1 VAQLSQPSRLEGAPA
16 VGEAGE
22 PDPIRSTPEAAVS
35 EPVVGRFRPQ
45 SQDDLAPSGT
55 WQRAEANLA
64 ALELLQ
70 RLREQG
76 REATSAERGV
86 LARWGS
92 WGAVPAIFDE
102 AQVRWQPQRD
112 RLRALLSEEEFAAA
126 RRTVLN
132 AHYTDPA
139 YVDAMWQALERLG
152 FQGGRV
158 LEPGCGAGTFIGMA
172 PAAAQMVGVELDP
185 TSAGIAA
192 ALYPHAQVRAE
203 SFAQTKIPR
212 GYFDAAIGNVP
223 FAKLV
228 LHDPAFNA
236 GNHSIH
242 NHFILKS
249 LALVR
254 PGGVAAFLTSR
265 FTMDATNP
273 AARREMHQLADLLG
287 AVRLP
292 AQAHRRAA
300 GTEVVTDLLIFRRRL
315 PGQEAGE
322 QRWEYARP
330 VQIDEVQI
338 GINDYFHRHPERM
351 LGQASIQHG
360 MYNAQDLRVVGDLQR
375 LPEQLQEQ
383 LVSITDAAVGAGLTM
398 TAAAQEQT
406 GAALAPVA
414 RADEDLWEGHLSVD
428 EAGTGFTQL
437 TEGVLAPIKVP
448 RAQFKELRTLL
459 QLRDQARALLSM
471 EAGSVED
478 TPQLEAA
485 RTELAACYRDYVAK
499 YGPINRVKITDTGRL
514 DSDGD
519 PIIRRAVPPVMRTL
533 RTDPFYALITSLERY
548 DEHTGTAAPSTILS
562 ERVVHPKA
570 LPQGADTAEEA
581 LALSMDV
588 HGHPD
593 LDYIAHLLGVDSE
606 QAREQLRGMVFS
618 DPETSALLP
627 AAEYLSGNVII
638 KLERAR
644 EAAATDDA
652 FTENVQALEQ
662 VIPTPLGADEIEPQI
677 GAVWVSPE
685 DYAQFLSEL
694 IEAPVTVSN
703 PYGTIWD
710 VRAVSNFR
718 AISEWGTRRVPAARI
733 LETSLKQ
740 QVVTV
745 VDDVD
750 GTRVP
755 NPTATE
761 EAREKQAA
769 MQERFAEWVWEDP
782 ARTARLVAEYN
793 RRFNGIVLRDYT
805 KEGERLRLPG
815 LARSFTPRPHQRAAV
830 ARIINEPAVGLFH
843 EVGAG
848 KTAEMVMGVME
859 LRRLGLARKPVV
871 VVPNHMLEQ
880 FTAEWLQCY
889 PRARLLAA
897 SVEDLQGDKRR
908 RFVALAATNDWDA
921 VVMTRTAFQRIP
933 VSKTLAATYEAREL
947 EAMRAALSAATEKNL
962 TVKRLERKLA
972 TEEERIKA
980 KLDKAEDPG
989 ITFEQTGIDY
999 VMVDE
1004 AHDYKNL
1011 RTVSGIQGAAIN
1023 GSIRATDL
1031 HMKLEHLRS
1040 TRGRRVAT
1048 FATATPLANS
1058 VTEAHVMQ
1066 RYLRPDLLQ
1075 AAGVHDFDSWAGT
1088 FGQTVTEIEMGVA
1101 GGFRQKTR
1109 FAKFKNVPEML
1120 RMWHTFAD
1128 VKTAEDLKLPVPDLT
1143 VRQDGQRLPV
1153 TALLEPSDDVTG
1165 YVQHLAARADL
1176 VKSRA
1181 VDPSEDNMLKISSDG
1196 RKAALD
1202 MRLIDAT
1209 FFAHVER
1216 SKVEAAA
1223 AKIVTIWEQNRHRTY
1238 HDDAGEVSPV
1248 PGALQIVFCDLGT
1261 PSQDWNV
1268 YDELHRHLVAAGIPA
1283 EGVRFIHEAKTDN
1296 EKARLFAA
1304 CRSGQV
1310 AVLIGST
1317 QKMGVGTNIQR
1328 RAVALHH
1335 LDCPWRPADLAQ
1347 REGRIVRQ
1355 GNENPEVS
1363 IYRWVVEGSF
1373 DAYSW
1378 QTVERKAKFISQVMR
1393 GRLDVREVEDIGDT
1407 ALSYAEVKALAS
1419 GNPLLIDREEASAAL
1434 ARLERLERAH
1444 RQNLAGLGASARDSG
1459 SVLDGAERDLPLLQQ
1474 AAEQVRTTKG
1484 DAFRAVING
1493 TTYTDRVQAGNA
1505 LGQWVTANQHRI
1517 SGHYYDERP
1526 LGVVAQLGGHTIEAA
1541 TRRPLFGGGPCFALS
1556 IKDVPRTSWTVEVE
1570 HLQTGAGEGGL
1581 VRQLENRVAG
1591 IADLIPKTVAERE
1604 DAQRRLLEIEA
1615 AKARPFK
1622 YVDELTR
1629 ARTRLSDIETRIK
1642 DREREDSGTE
1652 PDQEPP
1658 TTEAPAP
1665 LPAAHQR
1672 TLDRA
1677 ANGLGLT

>member
-1 VAQLSQPSRLEGAPA
+1 M
-16 VGEAGE
+16 
-22 PDPIRSTPEAAVS
+22 
-35 EPVVGRFRPQ
+35 
-45 SQDDLAPSGT
+45 
-55 WQRAEANLA
+55 
-64 ALELLQ
+64 
-70 RLREQG
+70 
-76 REATSAERGV
+76 

-92 WGAVPAIFDE
+92 WGAVPGIFDE
-102 AQVRWQPQRD
+102 AQTRWQPHRD

-139 YVDAMWQALERLG
+139 YVEPMWQALERLG

-172 PAAAQMVGVELDP
+172 PAGAEMVGVELDP
-185 TSAGIAA
+185 TSAHIAA

-223 FAKLV
+223 FAKLA
-228 LHDPAFNA
+228 LHDPAFNP

-265 FTMDATNP
+265 FTLDATNP

-292 AQAHRRAA
+292 SQAHRRAA

-315 PGQEAGE
+315 PGEEAGE
-322 QRWEYARP
+322 QDWEYVRP
-330 VQIDEVQI
+330 VQVDEAQI
-338 GINDYFHRHPERM
+338 GINDYFQRHPERM
-351 LGQASIQHG
+351 LGRPSVQHG

-375 LPEQLQEQ
+375 LPDQLREQ
-383 LVSITDAAVGAGLTM
+383 LVSITDGAVDAGLTM
-398 TAAAQEQT
+398 ATAAQEQT

-414 RADEDLWEGHLSVD
+414 HADEDLWEGHLSVD

-437 TEGVLAPIKVP
+437 TDGVLVPIKVP
-448 RAQFKELRTLL
+448 RAQVKELRALL
-459 QLRDQARALLSM
+459 RLRDQARALLTM
-471 EAGSVED
+471 EASSVED
-478 TPQLEAA
+478 TPELEAERA
-485 RTELAACYRDYVAK
+485 KLATGYRDYVAK

-548 DEHTGTAAPSTILS
+548 DEHTGTAVPSTILS

-593 LDYIAHLLGVDSE
+593 LDYIAHLLGVDPE
-606 QAREQLRGMVFS
+606 QAREQLRGMVFT
-618 DPETSALLP
+618 DPETGDLLP

-638 KLERAR
+638 KLDRAR

-652 FTENVQALEQ
+652 FTENVQALER

-677 GAVWVSPE
+677 GAVWISPE

-694 IEAPVTVSN
+694 IEAPVTVTN
-703 PYGTIWD
+703 PYGTIWE
-710 VRAVSNFR
+710 VQAVSNFR

-745 VDDVD
+745 VDDID
-750 GTRVP
+750 GVREV

-761 EAREKQAA
+761 EAREKQTA
-769 MQERFAEWVWEDP
+769 MKERFAEWIWEDP

-815 LARSFTPRPHQRAAV
+815 LARSFRPRPHQRAAV

-880 FTAEWLQCY
+880 FTSEWLQCY
-889 PRARLLAA
+889 PQARLLAA

-933 VSKTLAATYEAREL
+933 VSKSVRAAYEAREL
-947 EAMRAALSAATEKNL
+947 EAMRAALNAATDKNL
-962 TVKRLERKLA
+962 TVKRLERKVA
-972 TEEERIKA
+972 AEEERIRA
-980 KLDKAEDPG
+980 MLDKAEDPG

-999 VMVDE
+999 VVVDE

-1011 RTVSGIQGAAIN
+1011 RTVSGIQGAAIK

-1066 RYLRPDLLQ
+1066 RYLRPDLLR
-1075 AAGVHDFDSWAGT
+1075 AAGVYDFDSWAGT

-1143 VRQDGQRLPV
+1143 VRHDGQRLPV
-1153 TALLEPSDDVTG
+1153 TALLEPSVDVAG
-1165 YVQHLAARADL
+1165 YVEHLAERAER

-1181 VDPSEDNMLKISSDG
+1181 VDPTQDNMLKISSDG

-1202 MRLIDAT
+1202 MRLIDPDVFLLNT
-1209 FFAHVER
+1209 EQ
-1216 SKVEAAA
+1216 SKVAAAA
-1223 AKIVTIWEQNRHRTY
+1223 AKIVTIWEENRHRTY
-1238 HDDAGEVSPV
+1238 HDDAGEISPV

-1268 YDELHRHLVAAGIPA
+1268 YDELHRQLVDAGIPA

-1393 GRLDVREVEDIGDT
+1393 GRLDVREVEDIGDA

-1419 GNPLLIDREEASAAL
+1419 GNPLLIDREEAAAAL
-1434 ARLERLERAH
+1434 ARLERLERAY
-1444 RQNLAGLGASARDSG
+1444 RQNLAGLGAATREATN
-1459 SVLDGAERDLPLLQQ
+1459 VLERAERDLPLLQQ
-1474 AAEQVRTTKG
+1474 AAEQVRPTKG

-1493 TTYTDRVQAGNA
+1493 TTYTDRVQAGHA
-1505 LGQWVTANQHRI
+1505 IGQWVAANQQRI
-1517 SGHYYDERP
+1517 RNHYYDERP
-1526 LGVVAQLGGHTIEAA
+1526 LGLVAELGGHTIEA
-1541 TRRPLFGGGPCFALS
+1541 TSRSPLLGGGPCFALS
-1556 IKDVPRTSWTVEVE
+1556 VKDVPRTSWTVQVE
-1570 HLQTGAGEGGL
+1570 NLQTGAGEGGL

-1591 IADLIPKTVAERE
+1591 IADLIPKVIAERE
-1604 DAQRRLLEIEA
+1604 DAQRRLSEIQA
-1615 AKARPFK
+1615 AKDRPFK
-1622 YVDELTR
+1622 YADELAQ
-1629 ARTRLSDIETRIK
+1629 ARTRLAEIETQIQA
-1642 DREREDSGTE
+1642 RERQDNGAEPHQEPAVVEATTPPHAEQQHALQQAPTE
-1652 PDQEPP
+1652 P
-1658 TTEAPAP
+1658 
-1665 LPAAHQR
+1665 
-1672 TLDRA
+1672 
-1677 ANGLGLT
+1677 GLT